1 MAATTQTL
9 IRRAPAIQRIGSLS
23 SSSIS
28 IQRRVGTRSVAYHPA
43 WIDVVASGI
52 GSTSSYPTPYHFSGS
67 RDKVAGKYAALNVN
81 DRYISTEGDADDKGV
96 GENDS
101 VGDDKS
107 NMSAYFPWRHE
118 SQPTKRLLEKND
130 FSGMPNNF
138 RARLIRRI
146 VSCRELNTSMLEAI
160 PVPFFTHN
168 WESELVANFTQAFL
182 LAFSE
187 LISSTFQTPVKNEQG
202 IISLDSEERIIVND
216 ANVLLEDD
224 AYLNKMM
231 DKNLLAMYQAVC
243 ADKLRL
249 KLSIRPVDAALEHI
263 FTVSVQILSLF
274 LYIYATMLMPIPL
287 YILRPLLS
295 REIVEKKPH
304 LKGGF
309 QKIENAFSHQ
319 GASFSEVKG
328 MTINLANEIGEED
341 TSTRTVIAD
350 VVIKCTEFF
359 QVKDA
364 LTGTIIQ
371 GMEDEREGDEV
382 IHVVRFEVVTE
393 KEDGG
398 RKIGSWKIIDFDDM
412 LNGNVFH

>member
-67 RDKVAGKYAALNVN
+67 RDKVAGNVN

-202 IISLDSEERIIVND
+202 IISLDSGERNINNE
-216 ANVLLEDD
+216 ANVLLEED
-224 AYLNKMM
+224 AYLNRMM
-231 DKNLLAMYQAVC
+231 DKKLLAMYQAVS

-249 KLSIRPVDAALEHI
+249 KLSIRPVEATLEHI
-263 FTVSVQILSLF
+263 FTVSVQILSL
-274 LYIYATMLMPIPL
+274 LCIISVMLHF
-287 YILRPLLS
+287 Y
-295 REIVEKKPH
+295 
-304 LKGGF
+304 
-309 QKIENAFSHQ
+309 
-319 GASFSEVKG
+319 
-328 MTINLANEIGEED
+328 
-341 TSTRTVIAD
+341 
-350 VVIKCTEFF
+350 
-359 QVKDA
+359 
-364 LTGTIIQ
+364 
-371 GMEDEREGDEV
+371 
-382 IHVVRFEVVTE
+382 
-393 KEDGG
+393 
-398 RKIGSWKIIDFDDM
+398 
-412 LNGNVFH
+412 